1 METRMPTRSYLRRRR
16 RALAIDW
23 RVAHWIVVTMCALIV
38 SYSSDAWT
46 RPIDAAAPAAR
57 HSSIACAAS
66 DAACVIAAANVASL
80 DSQPLGNSRSS
91 DPNDL
96 WFDLDEEEDEDG
108 QDNSGP
114 ASADRSLADA
124 LGLRRPA
131 AAHEGSI
138 TPPGPT
144 AATLF
149 LTESVRRM

>member
-1 METRMPTRSYLRRRR
+1 MPMKPPSYLRRRR
-16 RALAIDW
+16 RALAVHW

-46 RPIDAAAPAAR
+46 RPIDAAAPAADY
-57 HSSIACAAS
+57 SSIACAAS
-66 DAACVIAAANVASL
+66 DAGCVTAATLASL

-96 WFDLDEEEDEDG
+96 WFDLDEEDQDEDG
-108 QDNSGP
+108 RDNSGP